1 MPEEI
6 PRWKQRFADNREA
19 RAWNLTSLLMTL
31 PLLVVG
37 SYYYGAHVLR
47 NAVAAALA
55 AALCEAVAAR
65 LILRRRTIDDWNAVV
80 TGVWIACM
88 LPAQVNSTFAAP
100 VYAAVGAVFAV
111 LVVKIPF
118 GGTMHAPFTP
128 AAAGLAFLTV
138 CFPLTVFNYM
148 PSTLVPP
155 PYGASLASMLQHGRS
170 VMGSRQLSVI
180 LLGQSAGP
188 MGAGCILLLAAALV
202 AMLLLEKRR
211 SAAMASV
218 GFLAAVAVVSF
229 LLPRVTGDGCLDQAG
244 YVDAGVERLHEQQG
258 YDDDLVVARLDELV
272 DHCRKGR
279 LGQLEERLLDAQVW
293 PQRLDLVDEGAHGC
307 GRAGVTAAVSQRHQC
322 GCGHRVCLLPVRC
335 GFHIRSCSCRPS
347 VRCAGPRRPRPCGC
361 TARSRSTDSR
371 RTPAG

>member
-19 RAWNLTSLLMTL
+19 RAWNVTSLLMSL
-31 PLLVVG
+31 PLLLVA
-37 SYYYGAHVLR
+37 SYYYGAAPLR
-47 NAVAAALA
+47 NAAVAAVA
-55 AALCEAVAAR
+55 AVLSEAVAAR
-65 LILRRRTIDDWNAVV
+65 LILHRRTIDDWNAVV

-100 VYAAVGAVFAV
+100 MYAAVGAVFAV

-229 LLPRVTGDGCLDQAG
+229 LLPRVTGDGWS
-244 YVDAGVERLHEQQG
+244 
-258 YDDDLVVARLDELV
+258 ARLGLESMGMELCSGSLLFSAV
-272 DHCRKGR
+272 FLLPDPAIMPQRWYTR
-279 LGQLEERLLDAQVW
+279 LGFGAVAGLLCAMLRQLGSFEETVCFAILLADAFMPLLYRIQSE
-293 PQRLDLVDEGAHGC
+293 L
-307 GRAGVTAAVSQRHQC
+307 RHQKEFRD
-322 GCGHRVCLLPVRC
+322 RVEALE
-335 GFHIRSCSCRPS
+335 S
-347 VRCAGPRRPRPCGC
+347 AQAKE
-361 TARSRSTDSR
+361 ARH
-371 RTPAG
+371 A